1 MLKLEELFKIEEEPQ
16 KKKRSQRSDLTAQIY
31 EIYTSEQQRNFR
43 KRENWKRYIVWLKD
57 NRTPDSKENQAK
69 FKKSKSFI
77 KEHPVKTIVFFVSH
91 IPTADLHYILSLA
104 KDMQF
109 RNQNFSSYL
118 LGSLKVK

>member
-1 MLKLEELFKIEEEPQ
+1 MLKLEELFKIEEP
-16 KKKRSQRSDLTAQIY
+16 KKKKHSQRAQFIS
-31 EIYTSEQQRNFR
+31 EIYDIYISEQQRNFR
-43 KRENWKRYIVWLKD
+43 KRENWKRYITWLKD

-77 KEHPVKTIVFFVSH
+77 KEHSVKTIVFFVSH